1 MSRAITRPYLPAWL
15 SILKIAQEA
24 IAKVER
30 PGPFIRVQVKLG
42 PNDKPYKRYEQLEPV
57 SDMGEPMITSCLW
70 TIR

>member
-1 MSRAITRPYLPAWL
+1 MA
-15 SILKIAQEA
+15 K
-24 IAKVER
+24 AKVER
-30 PGPFIRVQVKLG
+30 PGPFIRVQVKLE